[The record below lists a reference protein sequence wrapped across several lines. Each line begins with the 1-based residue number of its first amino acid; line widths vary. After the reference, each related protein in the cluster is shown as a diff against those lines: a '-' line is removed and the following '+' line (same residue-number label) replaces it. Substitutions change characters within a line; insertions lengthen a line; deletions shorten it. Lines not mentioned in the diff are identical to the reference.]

1 MILLA
6 VELCRHLDSFSLKV
20 KGISDRRMLAGQAV
34 QGAVALTDSG
44 IRRRGDT
51 NRRQLQAQEYA
62 GKLQEILARAAVS
75 EPEEQEVV
83 VGEAEALA
91 DLELGAEEG
100 RALLAAHPGANSRS
114 AFAQVEEPAYVPF
127 AIVFLP
133 GFILVIIMSFSS
145 CRDGLGLV
153 VVTQACLTVVK

>member
-1 MILLA
+1 M
-6 VELCRHLDSFSLKV
+6 
-20 KGISDRRMLAGQAV
+20 
-34 QGAVALTDSG
+34 
-44 IRRRGDT
+44 
-51 NRRQLQAQEYA
+51 
-62 GKLQEILARAAVS
+62 
-75 EPEEQEVV
+75 

-114 AFAQVEEPAYVPF
+114 AFAQVEEPACVPPSH
-127 AIVFLP
+127 AMAIIVFLP

>member
-1 MILLA
+1 MLLA
-6 VELCRHLDSFSLKV
+6 VELCRHLESFNLKV

-44 IRRRGDT
+44 IRRRGDA

-75 EPEEQEVV
+75 EPEEQEEV

-114 AFAQVEEPAYVPF
+114 AFAQVEEPARVM
-127 AIVFLP
+127 ALINR
-133 GFILVIIMSFSS
+133 SS
-145 CRDGLGLV
+145 LLDDWPSAEIKEKAGALTSTVATPLFE
-153 VVTQACLTVVK
+153 CLL